1 MCQLN
6 GVLGPHL
13 SPSVTEVPFVVLLQ
27 IGQHI
32 RMYCFGIGV
41 CSLSLG
47 FCLSRLF
54 LGLSCCSISALKEDI
69 TN

>member
-47 FCLSRLF
+47 GS
-54 LGLSCCSISALKEDI
+54 SVDSAEEVE
-69 TN
+69 TPGE